1 MKVEVK
7 VAQSFY
13 TEDQFVE
20 VSSNSLGGL
29 VLKIC
34 EEENEVRLYLNKDQA
49 LALAKMLVE
58 VSNA

>member
-20 VSSNSLGGL
+20 VSNNGGIM
-29 VLKIC
+29 LKII
-34 EEENEVRLYLNKDQA
+34 EGEDQTRLYLNKDQA

>member
-20 VSSNSLGGL
+20 VSNDPLGGIM
-29 VLKIC
+29 LKII
-34 EEENEVRLYLNKDQA
+34 EGEDQARLYLNKDQA
-49 LALAKMLVE
+49 LALAKMLAE